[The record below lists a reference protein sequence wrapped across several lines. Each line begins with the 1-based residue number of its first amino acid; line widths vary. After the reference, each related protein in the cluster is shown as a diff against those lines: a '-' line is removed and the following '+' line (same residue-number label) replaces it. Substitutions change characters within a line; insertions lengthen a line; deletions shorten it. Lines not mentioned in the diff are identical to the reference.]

1 MKILL
6 DTHAFLWL
14 IADAPELSKKA
25 KKIFLDEENDLF
37 LSLASIWEMAIKLSL
52 GKLKLKPPIEKF
64 IPKQLQ
70 ENSILQLE
78 INFRHVVGVASL
90 PFHHRDPFDRLIIS
104 QAIQENLPILSNDV
118 AFDAYDIQRL
128 W

>member
-6 DTHAFLWL
+6 DTQAFLWI

-25 KKIFLDEENDLF
+25 KNIFLDQENDLF

-52 GKLKLKPPIEKF
+52 GKLKLKQPVEKF
-64 IPKQLQ
+64 LPAQLQ
-70 ENSILQLE
+70 ENSIFQLD
-78 INFRHVVGVASL
+78 ISFRHVVGVTSL

-104 QAIQENLPILSNDV
+104 QAVQENLPILSSDE
-118 AFDAYDIQRL
+118 AFDEYNIQRL